1 VVALAEL
8 IDISVAIHPRM
19 HVWPGDPPVRVDR
32 VASLADG
39 DSCNLSRLELCA
51 HTGTH
56 IDAPL
61 HFVRGG
67 APVDQLPLD
76 AFVGPARVVRVAD
89 GAAIGEDDIQAS
101 AVREGERILFRT
113 ANSERWAGP
122 GFLTD
127 FVAFTDEAAR
137 LLASLRPRLVGIDYL
152 SVQPFHAD
160 TAGVHEALLGAEIVV
175 LEGLNL
181 AGVQPGE
188 YELICTP
195 LLIAGCEGAPARA
208 LLRR

>member
-1 VVALAEL
+1 LAEL
-8 IDISVAIHPRM
+8 IDISVPIHPGM

-32 VASLADG
+32 VASLAEG
-39 DSCNLSRLELCA
+39 DSCNLSRLDLCA

-67 APVDQLPLD
+67 ASVDQLPLD
-76 AFVGPARVVRVAD
+76 AFVGPARVVDARD
-89 GAAIGEDDIQAS
+89 RAAIGAEDIEAI
-101 AVREGERILFRT
+101 AVQSGERILFRT
-113 ANSERWAGP
+113 ANSERWTLP
-122 GFLTD
+122 SFLTD
-127 FVAFTDEAAR
+127 FVALTDEAAE
-137 LLASLRPRLVGIDYL
+137 LLASRGPRLVGIDYL
-152 SVQPFHAD
+152 SAQPFHAD
-160 TAGVHEALLGAEIVV
+160 TAGVHDALLGAGIAV

-181 AGVQPGE
+181 AGVEPGQ

-195 LLIAGCEGAPARA
+195 LLILGCEGAPARA